1 MITFGFFNNKGGV
14 SKSTSAA
21 NVAAYI
27 SKRNK
32 KDEGMKKKERKK
44 VLFVDMDPQGNGTKN
59 FLDKRSYEGKIY
71 DMRSIFKEYENK
83 RKEFDLSPYII
94 TIHEYL
100 DIIPATALLEL
111 ANRELL
117 GKFKA
122 DFYLQTI
129 LSWINT
135 HYDFCV
141 IDTPPNLS
149 LLTTNALLA
158 CDAIF
163 IPIKLGGYEL
173 DGFET
178 LLTGIRDVEGLKKVK
193 GIFVTQFEKQL
204 SVNGAIEEVVMDIL
218 QHFEEENNIK
228 LTDKIM
234 KTKIRKNTSLNE
246 ANTIGTNI
254 FDYKAGSAG
263 AVDYT
268 ELSEEILEILK
279 KENNL

>member
-44 VLFVDMDPQGNGTKN
+44 VLFIDMDPQGNGTKN

-71 DMRSIFKEYENK
+71 DMRNIFKEYEEK
-83 RKEFDLSPYII
+83 RKEFDITPYII

-129 LSWINT
+129 LSWVNT

-178 LLTGIRDVEGLKKVK
+178 LLTGIRDVEGLRKVK

-204 SVNGAIEEVVMDIL
+204 SVNIAIEEVVMDIL

-254 FDYKAGSAG
+254 FDYKVGSAG

-268 ELSEEILEILK
+268 ELSEEILEILR
-279 KENNL
+279 KENN